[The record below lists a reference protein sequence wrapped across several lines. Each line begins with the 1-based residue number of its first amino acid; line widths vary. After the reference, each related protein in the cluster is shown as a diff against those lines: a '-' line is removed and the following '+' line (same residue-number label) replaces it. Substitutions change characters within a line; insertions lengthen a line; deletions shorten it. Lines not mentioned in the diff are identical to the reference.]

1 VPSLPASEVKPID
14 VTAGSHRAKRVV
26 FAAIDHVEEPPAV
39 NVVPDPSAAVFQPA
53 NVYPV
58 RTNDPLLADA
68 VNEASYVA
76 LPLDGATPPEF
87 EFPLY
92 VTVYVF
98 AVH

>member
-1 VPSLPASEVKPID
+1 MDAV
-14 VTAGSHRAKRVV
+14 
-26 FAAIDHVEEPPAV
+26 DHVEEPPAV

-58 RTNDPLLADA
+58 RTNDPEFDAA
-68 VNEASYVA
+68 VNDDPNVA

-92 VTVYVF
+92 VTVYAF